1 MLGLGLILA
10 SGVSAASP
18 PGQAVAAVKKT
29 LDAALDIARAS
40 GSRDEHLAS
49 LRTVAK
55 DILDTRAMGRRAI
68 GDTLAAQPPAQQ
80 EEYLALFDEVIVRAY
95 LQKLLL
101 FREPH
106 FGYGEPR
113 QNGDVLIVPT
123 TIATSKDEYHV
134 DYEMRE
140 RNDRWVA
147 TDVIVE
153 GISLTDNYRAQFASL
168 LRDRSFAELVELMRN
183 KTRPAREEAK

>member
-68 GDTLAAQPPAQQ
+68 GDSLAAQPPAQQ

>member
-80 EEYLALFDEVIVRAY
+80 EEYLALFDEVSVRAY

-134 DYEMRE
+134 DYAMRE

-153 GISLTDNYRAQFASL
+153 RISLTDNYRAQFASL